1 MAINIWLIMLVV
13 IINGKIIEK
22 TEFETIEQCFVFEE
36 MVSKKPSLVAKG
48 KMVKSLQFGCVKYL
62 RRYVEECEIL
72 PMDYINKKECIPYW
86 DYYGK
91 NSRR

>member
-1 MAINIWLIMLVV
+1 MFVV
-13 IINGKIIEK
+13 IINGTVIEK
-22 TEFETIEQCFVFEE
+22 TEFETTEQCFVFEE
-36 MVSKKPSLVAKG
+36 MVSKKPSLVTKG
-48 KMVKSLQFGCVKYL
+48 KMVESLQFGCVRYL

>member
-1 MAINIWLIMLVV
+1 MAINIWLIMFVV

-22 TEFETIEQCFVFEE
+22 TEFETTEQCFVFEE
-36 MVSKKPSLVAKG
+36 MVSKKPSLVTKG
-48 KMVKSLQFGCVKYL
+48 KMVESLQFGCVRYL

-72 PMDYINKKECIPYW
+72 PMDFMKKKECITYW

>member
-1 MAINIWLIMLVV
+1 MANPDYATLLSQIAAAS
-13 IINGKIIEK
+13 GDAK
-22 TEFETIEQCFVFEE
+22 TALELQCFVFEE